1 MKKPLLLLSFVI
13 ISAVSYSQS
22 ARVQV
27 IHNSADAL
35 TATVDVYVNGM
46 LTLDNVNFRTASPFT
61 DLPAGVPLIVGV
73 APDDSTSASDAFYTE
88 TFTLTE
94 NEIYVIIAGGIES
107 SSGYNPA
114 PPFDL
119 HVFDMGRETSMDP
132 LKVDVLIY
140 QGSTDAPVMD
150 AFETEV
156 GLGQIVDNI
165 AYSEYQGYFEFP
177 SDNYTIEL
185 RNEAG
190 TQALAAYIAALE
202 SLGLEGIAVTV
213 LASGFFDPSQNSNGP
228 AFGLYAVSPLGG
240 GLIPLPPA
248 PLAVEDFNEEKF
260 QLYPNPV
267 NDILNVHGVDL
278 TDYDIRISD
287 ISGRIV
293 SEMFYEIENDHLKVN
308 SLSSGVY
315 LISFYAD
322 GDRKASEKF
331 IKL

>member
-1 MKKPLLLLSFVI
+1 MKKQLSLLSLVI
-13 ISAVSYSQS
+13 VSVVGFSQS

-73 APDDSTSASDAFYTE
+73 APDDSVSASDAFYTE

-94 NEIYVIIAGGIES
+94 NETYVIIAGGIES
-107 SSGYNPA
+107 ASGYNPA

-119 HVFDMGRETSMDP
+119 HVFDMARETSMDP

-150 AFETEV
+150 AYETEV

-185 RNEAG
+185 RNESG
-190 TQALAAYIAALE
+190 TQPLAAYIAALE

-248 PLAVEDFNEEKF
+248 PLAVADFKEEMF

-267 NDILNVHGVDL
+267 DDVLNTHGVNF
-278 TDYDIRISD
+278 TDYTIRISD

-293 SEMFYEIENDHLKVN
+293 SEKFYEIENNRLRVDR
-308 SLSSGVY
+308 LSSGMYV
-315 LISFYAD
+315 LSLFTK
-322 GDRKASEKF
+322 GTLSASGKF
-331 IKL
+331 IKQ

>member
-1 MKKPLLLLSFVI
+1 M
-13 ISAVSYSQS
+13 
-22 ARVQV
+22 
-27 IHNSADAL
+27 
-35 TATVDVYVNGM
+35 DV
-46 LTLDNVNFRTASPFT
+46 
-61 DLPAGVPLIVGV
+61 
-73 APDDSTSASDAFYTE
+73 
-88 TFTLTE
+88 
-94 NEIYVIIAGGIES
+94 
-107 SSGYNPA
+107 
-114 PPFDL
+114 
-119 HVFDMGRETSMDP
+119 
-132 LKVDVLIY
+132 
-140 QGSTDAPVMD
+140 
-150 AFETEV
+150 FETEV

-267 NDILNVHGVDL
+267 NEILNVHGVDL
-278 TDYDIRISD
+278 TDYNIRISD
-287 ISGRIV
+287 FSGRIV
-293 SEMFYEIENDHLKVN
+293 SEKFYEIENDHLKVN

-315 LISFYAD
+315 LISLYAD
-322 GDRKASEKF
+322 GDMKASEKF